1 MGPHCRS
8 TFWLL
13 MKKIYLDFK
22 LLFFLFIPRDKIFCV
37 HYYMP
42 IKIKLFFIS
51 LDILSNIDVLC
62 FFIKHVKYLVI
73 NYSCFSSCY
82 GIAVD
87 EKNIVGFQI
96 VVFSFHSRG
105 LIHKYWIVSKVL
117 ISSFNQSVPQCSVL
131 TFSHLTD
138 N

>member
-1 MGPHCRS
+1 MAVNEKNIFR
-8 TFWLL
+8 F
-13 MKKIYLDFK
+13 
-22 LLFFLFIPRDKIFCV
+22 FFLFQGTKYFVFIMTFSSVK
-37 HYYMP
+37 YMP